1 MRPCTFLSAVLTAVE
16 MVSHKRMK
24 KPPKMSLLSV
34 TMPAYVIARGCGG
47 VASKERVIVVLELL
61 GPALPVHFH
70 RVHKNSIQGVETIVM
85 REPPLAH

>member
-1 MRPCTFLSAVLTAVE
+1 
-16 MVSHKRMK
+16 
-24 KPPKMSLLSV
+24 MSLLSV